1 MNRKK
6 IRVLAAAVAAM
17 ITITMLPV
25 TDVQAAGF
33 SGAGFDVSSYNGVVD
48 WEKVAGN
55 RYGFCDDPNRRGTC
69 TGCGCT
75 V

>member
-48 WEKVAGN
+48 WEKVAEIGMD
-55 RYGFCDDPNRRGTC
+55 CDDPNRRGTC

>member
-1 MNRKK
+1 MKRKK

-48 WEKVAGN
+48 WEKVAE
-55 RYGFCDDPNRRGTC
+55 
-69 TGCGCT
+69 
-75 V
+75 

>member
-33 SGAGFDVSSYNGVVD
+33 RFQWSGL
-48 WEKVAGN
+48 
-55 RYGFCDDPNRRGTC
+55 
-69 TGCGCT
+69 
-75 V
+75 